1 MKFCFITSI
10 FLYYII
16 TSRISDH
23 NKSSYGREF
32 LENSAMFNNT
42 QIILLNIVLVKRSR
56 AQNVQIVYQG
66 DFGKVR
72 YAKHIKSTQVYDKWY

>member
-16 TSRISDH
+16 KSRISDH
-23 NKSSYGREF
+23 NKSSCGREF

-56 AQNVQIVYQG
+56 AQNVQIVHQG

-72 YAKHIKSTQVYDKWY
+72 YAKHIKSTRVYDKWY